1 MEIAEYSR
9 VMGIYQW
16 DYSACTVAFTVAVE
30 EKRCTPVCGAVKRNA
45 GGMSKPWEL
54 GTSLL
59 FNQSGYERIGSE
71 DGTPDDRIVVSSY

>member
-1 MEIAEYSR
+1 
-9 VMGIYQW
+9 MGIYQW

-30 EKRCTPVCGAVKRNA
+30 EKMHTRCVELLREMLGAL
-45 GGMSKPWEL
+45 SKPWEL

-59 FNQSGYERIGSE
+59 FTPSGYERIGSE